1 MTGLPFSVCVRA
13 FLESLV
19 LQLVKTTLNL
29 VFWYLQPVGYFLR
42 VQALL
47 PVQAKDRLVVLVIH
61 TPRSAE

>member
-29 VFWYLQPVGYFLR
+29 VFWYLQPVGDFLR

-47 PVQAKDRLVVLVIH
+47 PVETKDRLVVFINH
-61 TPRSAE
+61 